1 MKATFEDEKEVNEGY
16 LIVFVTD
23 NAGVKHEIT
32 FEKSSKEIVYHG
44 QDGYPD
50 DPAERTGDGNQHVD
64 QARRFAKYYVQQE
77 RGYQTVAPSDHPDAI
92 NAVRLTIKNLSES
105 EFAEQFGDLHQQLR
119 SHHTNV
125 DPVVEL
131 PAEVT
136 NPDIVVYRQ
145 HISLGVDPF
154 ETELAEEAR
163 TLAADND
170 LSSDDISQ
178 SLTDL
183 SEQAISAWETFTG
196 EFADMVAT
204 QQADLSDGTYIDT
217 VSPLEVRYPQQGHLE
232 TLAGGGS
239 TPAQPHTTL
248 ELLPYD
254 PGELAN
260 FKEFLDY
267 HLRCQIRDCFIRMG
281 LHPPAEFRVLGY
293 GKFIHAR
300 RYGRYDMYP
309 EYHDPN
315 ERQLLG

>member
-1 MKATFEDEKEVNEGY
+1 MQGEIIDNEDEW
-16 LIVFVTD
+16 I
-23 NAGVKHEIT
+23 GVKVIDNNAVEHKIAVELEGGIRG
-32 FEKSSKEIVYHG
+32 HA

-50 DPAERTGDGNQHVD
+50 DSTKRTGDGNQHVD

-92 NAVRLTIKNLSES
+92 NAVRLTIKDLSES

-131 PAEVT
+131 PNVVT
-136 NPDIVVYRQ
+136 NTDIVVYRQ
-145 HISLGVDPF
+145 QLSLGVDPF

-163 TLAADND
+163 TLAADRD
-170 LSSDDISQ
+170 LSSDDISKP
-178 SLTDL
+178 LTDL
-183 SEQAISAWETFTG
+183 SKQAISAWETFTD
-196 EFADMVAT
+196 EFADLVAT
-204 QQADLSDGTYIDT
+204 QEADLADGTYIET

-232 TLAGGGS
+232 TVADAGGGS
-239 TPAQPHTTL
+239 TALQPHTTL

-254 PGELAN
+254 PGELSK

-267 HLRCQIRDCFIRMG
+267 HLRCQIRDCFIGMG
-281 LHPPAEFRVLGY
+281 LHPPEEFRVLGY
-293 GKFIHAR
+293 GKFIYAR
-300 RYGRYDMYP
+300 RYGQYEMYP

-315 ERQLLG
+315 EKELLA

>member
-1 MKATFEDEKEVNEGY
+1 MIGKIIGEDDTDIGTE
-16 LIVFVTD
+16 ITD
-23 NAGVKHEIT
+23 NTGVVHQIEMH
-32 FEKSSKEIVYHG
+32 KSDGKIYSHS

-50 DPAERTGDGNQHVD
+50 DSSKRTGDGNQHVD

-77 RGYQTVAPSDHPDAI
+77 RGYQTVAPSDHPNAI
-92 NAVRLTIKNLSES
+92 NAVRLTINDLSES
-105 EFAEQFGDLHQQLR
+105 EFAEKFGDLHQQLR

-125 DPVVEL
+125 EPVVEL
-131 PAEVT
+131 PVEVT
-136 NPDIVVYRQ
+136 NPEIVVYRQ

-163 TLAADND
+163 TLANEHD

-183 SEQAISAWETFTG
+183 SEGAISAWETFSG
-196 EFADMVAT
+196 EFADLVAT
-204 QQADLSDGTYIDT
+204 HEADLSDGTYIET

-232 TLAGGGS
+232 TVAGGGS

-254 PGELAN
+254 PGELSN

-267 HLRCQIRDCFIRMG
+267 HLRCQIRDCFIGMG
-281 LHPPAEFRVLGY
+281 LHPPEEFRVLGY
-293 GKFIHAR
+293 GKFIYAR
-300 RYGRYDMYP
+300 RYGQYDMYP

-315 ERQLLG
+315 ETELLG